1 MPIPLSNIAQH
12 KHAIKAQ
19 PIDFDKLRPY
29 FGWVKKDTIEKT
41 ADVAYTDMPNHEQ
54 TN

>member
-1 MPIPLSNIAQH
+1 MWVEMVLKPYVDTAPDNI
-12 KHAIKAQ
+12 
-19 PIDFDKLRPY
+19 
-29 FGWVKKDTIEKT
+29 

>member
-1 MPIPLSNIAQH
+1 MDVLEEILN
-12 KHAIKAQ
+12 
-19 PIDFDKLRPY
+19 KLN
-29 FGWVKKDTIEKT
+29 GELGKIGSLVVNHGD